1 MDTSLWVFTFRNKMT
16 LQETPIVFT
25 LAKTLDNAEMKVRK
39 YFPKYLYDNVKSMQI
54 SNKRFVGVLT
64 YDNINLQN
72 FMYAD

>member
-1 MDTSLWVFTFRNKMT
+1 MDNSLWVFTFRNKMT